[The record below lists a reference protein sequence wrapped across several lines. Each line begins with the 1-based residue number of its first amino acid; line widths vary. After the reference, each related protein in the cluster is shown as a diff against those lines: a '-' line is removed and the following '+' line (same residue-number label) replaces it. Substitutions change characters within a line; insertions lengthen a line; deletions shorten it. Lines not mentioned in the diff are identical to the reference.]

1 LQQLAPSKGR
11 ENSEFR
17 VDTEKGEPMKIMLL
31 AVAMLLVPMSDQTLS
46 PAERD
51 HAVAELE
58 SSRKAFLEATN
69 GLSEAQWTF
78 KPVPDRWSIAECS
91 EHIAVTEVLILKL
104 VTDQALKGP
113 AEPEKRALVQGK
125 DTALLTMVVDRSA
138 KFKAPEAI
146 QPTRRWTTSGEIT
159 KNVLENRTRT
169 IDFINT
175 TQEDLRDHFMDHPVF
190 KTLDT
195 YQWILLTSAHM
206 RRHTAQILE
215 VKADPNFPKR

>member
-1 LQQLAPSKGR
+1 
-11 ENSEFR
+11 
-17 VDTEKGEPMKIMLL
+17 MKIMLL
-31 AVAMLLVPMSDQTLS
+31 AVAMLLMPAADQTLS
-46 PAERD
+46 PAERE

-58 SSRKAFLEATN
+58 SSRTAFLEATN
-69 GLSEAQWTF
+69 GLSEAQWNF
-78 KPVPDRWSIAECS
+78 KPAPDRWSIAECA
-91 EHIAVTEVLILKL
+91 EHIGVTETVILGLITEK
-104 VTDQALKGP
+104 ALKGP

-125 DTALLTMVVDRSA
+125 DSSLMTMVIDRTA

-146 QPTRRWTTSGEIT
+146 QPTRRWATSGEIT
-159 KNVLENRTRT
+159 KNVVENRTRT
-169 IDFINT
+169 IDFVST

-195 YQWILLTSAHM
+195 YQWILLTSGHM

>member
-1 LQQLAPSKGR
+1 
-11 ENSEFR
+11 
-17 VDTEKGEPMKIMLL
+17 MKNISLVFALL
-31 AVAMLLVPMSDQTLS
+31 LFSPGVDQTLS
-46 PAERD
+46 PAERE

-58 SSRKAFLEATN
+58 SSQKAFLEATN
-69 GLSEAQWTF
+69 GLSEGQWNF
-78 KPVPDRWSIAECS
+78 KPAPDRWSIAECA
-91 EHIAVTEVLILKL
+91 EHIGVTETLVLNLITEK
-104 VTDQALKGP
+104 ALKGP

-125 DTALLTMVVDRSA
+125 DTALMTAAADRST

-146 QPTRRWTTSGEIT
+146 QPTRRWATSGEIT
-159 KNVLENRTRT
+159 KNVLENRART
-169 IDFINT
+169 IEFIHG

-215 VKADPNFPKR
+215 VKADPNFPKH

>member
-1 LQQLAPSKGR
+1 
-11 ENSEFR
+11 
-17 VDTEKGEPMKIMLL
+17 MKLMLL
-31 AVAMLLVPMSDQTLS
+31 AVVLLLTPMVDQTLS

-58 SSRKAFLEATN
+58 SSRKAFLEATS
-69 GLSEAQWTF
+69 GLSEAQWNF
-78 KPVPDRWSIAECS
+78 KPAPDRWSVAECA
-91 EHIAVTEVLILKL
+91 EHIGVTEAFILNLI
-104 VTDQALKGP
+104 TEQALKGP
-113 AEPEKRALVQGK
+113 AEPEKRAQVQGK
-125 DTALLTMVVDRSA
+125 DTSMMAMAVDRSA
-138 KFKAPEAI
+138 KFKAPESI
-146 QPTRRWTTSGEIT
+146 QPTRRWATSGDIT
-159 KNVLENRTRT
+159 KNVLENRARM
-169 IDFINT
+169 IAFVNT

>member
-1 LQQLAPSKGR
+1 
-11 ENSEFR
+11 
-17 VDTEKGEPMKIMLL
+17 MKILLL
-31 AVAMLLVPMSDQTLS
+31 AIAMLLTPMADQTLS

-51 HAVAELE
+51 HAVTELE

-69 GLSEAQWTF
+69 GLSEAQWNF
-78 KPVPDRWSIAECS
+78 KPGPDRWSIAECA
-91 EHIAVTEVLILKL
+91 EHIGVTETFVLNLI
-104 VTDQALKGP
+104 TEQALKGP
-113 AEPEKRALVQGK
+113 AEPEKRAQVQGK
-125 DTALLTMVVDRSA
+125 DTSMMAMAVDRSA
-138 KFKAPEAI
+138 KFKAPEVI
-146 QPTRRWTTSGEIT
+146 QPTRRWATSGEIT
-159 KNVLENRTRT
+159 KNVLDNRART
-169 IDFINT
+169 IEFVST

>member
-1 LQQLAPSKGR
+1 
-11 ENSEFR
+11 
-17 VDTEKGEPMKIMLL
+17 MKIVLLAITMLL
-31 AVAMLLVPMSDQTLS
+31 TPMADQTLS

-58 SSRKAFLEATN
+58 SSRKAFVEATT
-69 GLSEAQWTF
+69 GLSEAQWNF
-78 KPVPDRWSIAECS
+78 KPGPDRWSIAECA
-91 EHIAVTEVLILKL
+91 EHIGVTETFILQLI
-104 VTDQALKGP
+104 TEQALKAP

-125 DTALLTMVVDRSA
+125 DSSLITMVVDRTA

-159 KNVLENRTRT
+159 KNVLESRART
-169 IDFINT
+169 IEFVST
-175 TQEDLRDHFMDHPVF
+175 TQEDLRDHFIDHPVF

-195 YQWILLTSAHM
+195 YQWILLTSGHM

>member
-1 LQQLAPSKGR
+1 
-11 ENSEFR
+11 
-17 VDTEKGEPMKIMLL
+17 MKIMWLATTLL
-31 AVAMLLVPMSDQTLS
+31 LISMADQTLS
-46 PAERD
+46 QAERD

-58 SSRKAFLEATN
+58 NSQKAFLEATN
-69 GLSEAQWTF
+69 GLSEAQWNF
-78 KPVPDRWSIAECS
+78 KPAPDRWSIAECA
-91 EHIAVTEVLILKL
+91 EHIGVTENFIVKLI
-104 VTDQALKGP
+104 TEQALKSA
-113 AEPEKRALVQGK
+113 AEPEKRAQVQGK
-125 DTALLTMVVDRSA
+125 DAAIMVMGVDRSS
-138 KFKAPEAI
+138 KFKAPEVI
-146 QPTRRWTTSGEIT
+146 QPTRRWATSGEIT

-215 VKADPNFPKR
+215 VKADLNFPKH